1 MSSYLQTELKFQ
13 GMSGCNPII
22 YEVFFIFESWKMRN
36 CDVWLVGVYIFLT
49 QGLILRQ
56 VNADWLLIIKKKK
69 KNADWLIYLCVPS
82 SVFTHSQVFGSQR
95 QLRNALVFLC
105 WPTLVGRGGGA
116 GPCEGFNSD
125 CSGWTVWMSPDCS
138 TFPVFVCLPSTN
150 FRNVQVL
157 RGLSSQITCLY
168 PFFVVMDS
176 TERRVYNSWFN
187 SKREEISWQHVEN
200 NTNVDMRS

>member
-69 KNADWLIYLCVPS
+69 RMLIDWFIC
-82 SVFTHSQVFGSQR
+82 
-95 QLRNALVFLC
+95 VFLVAYLLIAKF
-105 WPTLVGRGGGA
+105 LVA
-116 GPCEGFNSD
+116 KDNYEMP
-125 CSGWTVWMSPDCS
+125 
-138 TFPVFVCLPSTN
+138 
-150 FRNVQVL
+150 
-157 RGLSSQITCLY
+157 
-168 PFFVVMDS
+168 
-176 TERRVYNSWFN
+176 
-187 SKREEISWQHVEN
+187 
-200 NTNVDMRS
+200 